1 MTYDLQIYI
10 VVQPWYMHKKKVKSE
25 KKIKNYL
32 SFYLVMWTM
41 KFREEKFQITHIFS
55 SPDSFSAEFPD
66 SQNKEGKYFL
76 K

>member
-32 SFYLVMWTM
+32 SFYLVM
-41 KFREEKFQITHIFS
+41 
-55 SPDSFSAEFPD
+55 
-66 SQNKEGKYFL
+66 
-76 K
+76 